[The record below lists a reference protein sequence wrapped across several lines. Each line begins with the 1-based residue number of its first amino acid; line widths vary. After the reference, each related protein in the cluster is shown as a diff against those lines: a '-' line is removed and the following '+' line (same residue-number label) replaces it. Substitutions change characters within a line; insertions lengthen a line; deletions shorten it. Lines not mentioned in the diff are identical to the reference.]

1 MTDKYLNVLT
11 INLSTFSDFI
21 QFTGFEH
28 TRLDAL
34 LTILGLSSTIVW
46 VTIGFAIVISQ
57 VYIQTIRFSQYRHR
71 RPTTKSERQETNH
84 G

>member
-1 MTDKYLNVLT
+1 MIDKYLNVLT
-11 INLSTFSDFI
+11 INLSIFSEFN

-28 TRLDAL
+28 TRLNAL
-34 LTILGLSSTIVW
+34 LTILGLSSTIIW
-46 VTIGFAIVISQ
+46 VTIVLAIVISQ

-71 RPTTKSERQETNH
+71 RPTAKSERQETNH